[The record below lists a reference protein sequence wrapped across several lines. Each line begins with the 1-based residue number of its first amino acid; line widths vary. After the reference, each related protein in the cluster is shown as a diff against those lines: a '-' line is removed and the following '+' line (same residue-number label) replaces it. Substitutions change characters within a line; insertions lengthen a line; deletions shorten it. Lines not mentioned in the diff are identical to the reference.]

1 MIILLII
8 FFVLEVLGV
17 FLIIRDE
24 LLGNILLPIASFC
37 CVVLGITVIQFSLK
51 TITLREQIKNVQYLT
66 ALDVAKINKEIA
78 HIKAHPF
85 MYLMLDTEGLE
96 YISLDN
102 AEAIPLKDVTK

>member
-8 FFVLEVLGV
+8 FVVSGVLGL
-17 FLIIRDE
+17 FLMYRDE
-24 LLGNILLPIASFC
+24 PIGELFLG
-37 CVVLGITVIQFSLK
+37 LGITGCLICSIMTFSLTQRIK
-51 TITLREQIKNVQYLT
+51 TLREQIKNTQYLT
-66 ALDVAKINKEIA
+66 VLDVANINKEIA
-78 HIKAHPF
+78 HIKAHQF

>member
-8 FFVLEVLGV
+8 FAVSGVLGV
-17 FLIIRDE
+17 FLMNRDE
-24 LLGNILLPIASFC
+24 PIGELFLG
-37 CVVLGITVIQFSLK
+37 LGIIGCLICSVMAFSFTQSIK
-51 TITLREQIKNVQYLT
+51 TLREQIKNVQYLT

-85 MYLMLDTEGLE
+85 MYSMLDTEGLE